1 MISNNSSMIL
11 QGGNAQASNIAG
23 GGAAAVADALSLAIS
38 TKSIDVGEDVRLLGG
53 GTTQSGSAVVSAG
66 AGIDPNTL
74 NIVAGGNVVLQGGLG
89 INTVAKIVN
98 EGDITMRI
106 GGGSTYSYVHSVTG
120 AEIADPGLIMIG
132 ISSGSGIFNGQNLE
146 LSGTSLPIEINFSG
160 GGGIHKISD
169 PNRSAAYI
177 QTGVKLF
184 DTSLLNYLIFAAN
197 EETRTA
203 RVRAGLG
210 AGDESNLP
218 ACN

>member
-1 MISNNSSMIL
+1 
-11 QGGNAQASNIAG
+11 
-23 GGAAAVADALSLAIS
+23 
-38 TKSIDVGEDVRLLGG
+38 
-53 GTTQSGSAVVSAG
+53 VVSAG

-74 NIVAGGNVVLQGGLG
+74 NIVTGGNVVLQGGLG

-106 GGGSTYSYVHSVTG
+106 GGGSTYSYVHTVTG

-146 LSGTSLPIEINFSG
+146 LSGASLPIEINFAG

-177 QTGVKLF
+177 QTGVRLF